1 MSDSPVRPVTI
12 VGVERNYG
20 ATPPEQLRLFLR
32 PRGCVIGP
40 DEPIVLPSAS
50 SNVVV
55 QCEIGI
61 VIGSRTRNVE
71 PQDVPDHIGGFTCLN
86 DVTAID
92 LFRMPEVGTTAKWFD
107 TFMPTGPVV
116 VPALPAAGAEMTT
129 AINGEILLRG
139 HSSELALGMNDL
151 VSRISQLITLQPGDI
166 VMSGGPP
173 GLPRIEGGDTVV
185 ITIEGIGSLSNPVVD
200 GR

>member
-1 MSDSPVRPVTI
+1 MSDAPVPPATI
-12 VGVERNYG
+12 VGIERNYG
-20 ATPPEQLRLFLR
+20 TTPSEQLRLFLR

-40 DEPIVLPSAS
+40 DEPIVLPSVS

-61 VIGSRTRNVE
+61 VIGTPTRDVE
-71 PQDVPDHIGGFTCLN
+71 PHEVADHILGYTCLN

-92 LFRMPEVGTTAKWFD
+92 LFRIPEVGTTAKWFD

-116 VPALPAAGAEMTT
+116 VPALPEGGAEMTT
-129 AINGEILLRG
+129 AVNGEILLRG
-139 HSSELALGMNDL
+139 HSSELALGMDDL
-151 VSRISQLITLQPGDI
+151 VSRISRLMTLQPGDI

-185 ITIEGIGSLSNPVVD
+185 VTIEGIGSLSNPVV
-200 GR
+200 GP